1 MNGLEET
8 PGRILVLSRSTT
20 TCIIRRPGCSA
31 MVLIPL
37 LRFCMGS
44 VLRIMDSVNDKSV
57 AKVDNQHR
65 IYWIDVTEAVRRG
78 ENSMVVAFTNPA
90 ECVFSFVPHL

>member
-1 MNGLEET
+1 M
-8 PGRILVLSRSTT
+8 
-20 TCIIRRPGCSA
+20 
-31 MVLIPL
+31 
-37 LRFCMGS
+37 
-44 VLRIMDSVNDKSV
+44 MDSVNDKSV

-78 ENSMVVAFTNPA
+78 ENSIVVAFTNPA